1 MSTISP
7 NASLGEE
14 KISRLIFRYSVPA
27 IIGQIVNMLYSVVDR
42 IYIGNIPHVGG
53 FAITGVGITM
63 PITMIVTGFGMLVGI
78 GAAANISL
86 SFGRGDQ
93 SRAKKYLA
101 NGILG
106 IGVISVLI
114 AVLGNLFAPQ
124 IMRLFGATDTTL
136 PFALTYLRP
145 ILFGTLFNLT
155 AFGLNGCISSDGNP
169 RRGMMTMIIGAT
181 INIIL
186 DPIFIFVL
194 DLGIA
199 GAAYATVI
207 SQIAASC
214 WLLFYFFGSK
224 KANMRLRFSDLK
236 VDFGIVK
243 EILAIGSA
251 PFLMQVAN
259 SMVQLLS
266 NNALLTYGGDLA
278 IGAMAVITSICSV
291 FIMPIFG
298 LTHGAQPILG
308 YNFGA
313 GNYDRVRQIYRQV
326 LLWVT
331 GILLVG
337 YAGIMLFPSALVR
350 CFSSDP
356 ALSEIAVQG
365 MRTYL
370 LLLPLIG
377 VQMVSSSYY
386 QSVGKPV
393 FAMVIGLTRQALFL
407 VPAFLILPRFYGLSG
422 VWYAGPVADFLSV
435 ALSAILISFEFKKIR
450 KLEVTYEPVRA
461 A

>member
-1 MSTISP
+1 MSKTLP

-14 KISRLIFRYSVPA
+14 KISRLIWRYSLPA

-63 PITMIVTGFGMLVGI
+63 PITVIITGFGMLIGI

-86 SFGRGDQ
+86 SFGRGDHD
-93 SRAKKYLA
+93 RAKKYLA
-101 NGILG
+101 NGIFG
-106 IGVISVLI
+106 IGVISVLVAI
-114 AVLGNLFAPQ
+114 LGNLFAPQ

-169 RRGMMTMIIGAT
+169 KRGMITMIIGAT

-186 DPIFIFVL
+186 DPIFIFGL
-194 DLGIA
+194 DMGIA

-214 WLLFYFFGSK
+214 WLLFHFFGSK
-224 KANMRLRFSDLK
+224 KANLHLRISDLK
-236 VDFGIVK
+236 VDFSILK

-251 PFLMQVAN
+251 PFLMQVA
-259 SMVQLLS
+259 SSFVQLLS

-298 LTHGAQPILG
+298 LTHGSQPILG

-313 GNYDRVRQIYRQV
+313 GRYDRVRQAYKQV
-326 LLWVT
+326 LLLVT

-337 YAGIMLFPSALVR
+337 YAGIMLFPNALVR

-356 ALSEIAVQG
+356 ALSGIAVQG

-377 VQMVSSSYY
+377 VQMVSSTYY
-386 QSVGKPV
+386 QSVGKPML
-393 FAMVIGLTRQALFL
+393 AMVIGLTRQVLFL
-407 VPAFLILPRFYGLSG
+407 VPAFLILPRIYGLSG
-422 VWYAGPVADFLSV
+422 VWYAGIVADFLSV
-435 ALSAILISFEFKKIR
+435 ALSATLILFEFKKTRRMEAIH
-450 KLEVTYEPVRA
+450 EPARA